1 LLWCPFSDSLLLS
14 KPIWTIATFTS
25 KGISPSSATKKTLPP
40 IVART
45 AVSFPLLPLR
55 NAPRTS
61 ARARVLMI
69 VSINK
74 NAWSHKTENHLDATN
89 LQSIACT
96 LKTQM
101 SLIMSISTSTY
112 ALRKRR
118 LTSIATNLSNAKVE
132 CAQHLSID
140 LTSATNASVRE
151 PITKP

>member
-1 LLWCPFSDSLLLS
+1 MD
-14 KPIWTIATFTS
+14 
-25 KGISPSSATKKTLPP
+25 ATK
-40 IVART
+40 
-45 AVSFPLLPLR
+45 
-55 NAPRTS
+55 
-61 ARARVLMI
+61 
-69 VSINK
+69 
-74 NAWSHKTENHLDATN
+74 

-96 LKTQM
+96 LMTQM

-151 PITKP
+151 PITKPKTITGKKEPTIIAIQTLSTVLSMTQ